1 MKIVMGRKRRMVASI
16 FMSIKE
22 CVVVEGYI
30 QWVIYRVSVDRLR
43 GLCSLGEYLG
53 IQPAKRDV
61 LYGQFTQV
69 KLHVIN

>member
-1 MKIVMGRKRRMVASI
+1 MKIVMGRKRRMVASL
-16 FMSIKE
+16 FVSIKG

-30 QWVIYRVSVDRLR
+30 QWVVYRVSVDGLR
-43 GLCSLGEYLG
+43 GLCSLGEYLE

-69 KLHVIN
+69 KLHAIN